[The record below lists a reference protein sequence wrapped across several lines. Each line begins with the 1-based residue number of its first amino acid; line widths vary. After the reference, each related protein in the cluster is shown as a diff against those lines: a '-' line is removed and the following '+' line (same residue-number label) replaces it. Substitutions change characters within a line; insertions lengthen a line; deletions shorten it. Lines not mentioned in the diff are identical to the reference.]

1 MLGNSEGEDLL
12 YNLAY
17 ECEGLF
23 YQLQEA
29 FQNTQSEVSTVELCA
44 EFQQRFAV
52 WAAHLGVFARKS
64 QCLDTRLR
72 NHPDLQD
79 LVARLL
85 DVLRRSLQQCV
96 ADTSSQGEGET
107 VPTAA
112 LKSIDDTLTRLNRL
126 GVTIRQSGRGKFD
139 ARAKKFAAG
148 LDLSLFAFLCA
159 NAVQALYPGAHQSLK
174 NYLSK
179 SMTDRYARML
189 FFGSRHKKLETRRER
204 RIGLAPIHEVPNA
217 ETQPSNPVIQLAVM
231 PKNPVLANILRPPSA
246 PSLSDLSSVN
256 MYQIRNRLRPPDEAS
271 TRFHKTSSI
280 QVNQGNYPRLPATE
294 KGSSI
299 FTCYWC
305 SELLSKKTLS
315 ESEWRQHIDR
325 DLKPYICLSEGCP
338 EAHPAYPTFDE
349 WFTHMELHDSRWH
362 QQIYLT
368 SSWVCTVCE
377 FNQDVYSSPQALYS
391 HLEESHSDDFTNE
404 QLQAISRQSKTEEP
418 RASDD
423 CLLCC
428 FEVQNKGN
436 ADEPMFPKRR
446 KGQPKQEASKRAR
459 KTLEM
464 TSPNPHSSDL
474 DLSDN
479 SSDSDD
485 MSSHQNRRQRN
496 KDRSK
501 AVARH
506 VAVHLQVL
514 MLLTLRF
521 AAVLEHDDEDLDDGT
536 KSDSVNI
543 DEGNSASIGGTDLGK
558 LSHIASEVDV
568 IMKDGADGSD
578 ANQAEGAMELDDDVD
593 NDIADES
600 IPIPD
605 TDFDLNFVPRQYD
618 DLEAKDDEFLNMV
631 IESGAYQSWR
641 SDLVD
646 VTDIICV
653 LYPHS
658 EIAGNEAQ
666 QLAMKGSPYI
676 IAKKDLEDHPSL
688 LEPDTT
694 NYGGY
699 AILLRLSSQT
709 KNPVAGFAF
718 GRHPYKCDI
727 AFVNDPLR
735 RISNMHF
742 RIYVNDYGM
751 VMIED
756 MSTNGTFINK
766 NLLTSPSK
774 YQDKRPISQG
784 LSSGDIISLRLPDD
798 ENDLSFRVQIPH
810 RDDEQEGTYTHRVGE
825 YLARYASQGET
836 VTGRGGLPS
845 DMDVVLEAADKSYRE
860 SMIAQRTASDEIS
873 SRKDSLNESVVDKWQ
888 RQSADDVVVIET
900 RPDEGVQEEYND
912 NPNADVR
919 IDNEIFPDDI
929 RRIKI
934 TQEATDAS
942 ASRSRDPSCERDRPT
957 LNLIRPTPV
966 ASPAPINSQQL
977 DGDIEK
983 PEIILQAMDTILGNH
998 ISKLTQS
1005 PLLSNLLSMCKDAL
1019 ISFQKNLYSFGQNHA
1034 MDAMNNPLHSRSL
1047 SDMYWG
1053 LQSTLLKQEHLL
1065 YTEKIKSPGYSVTF
1079 CQEITIYQMR
1089 LATLNNQILEEREVE
1104 PLSEPEIDDVPLET
1118 LQVDDNNY
1126 RKGIRILVRPLIAH
1140 LNFFSNSDDSNYKW
1154 LELRADGASPISPKQ
1169 TVMAITQDLI
1179 DAKCTLRIFKSAEGE
1194 IAQPPLWCEL
1204 YYHDP
1209 ARESIALLN
1218 RSDVPVSLSRM
1229 SHASS
1234 SLSLNESYIIKPRL
1248 HRSLRPGTFRL
1259 EIEDVAVLDI
1269 RILGKRP
1276 TGKGTV
1282 TEAANRAVSNATAA
1296 PKGKSSSSVKDPKK
1310 TAGAEDDSRI
1320 LERPLRGKH
1329 AVAEAAAKAVSD
1341 AIARDVARRPS
1352 SVKYLEETADAEEDF
1367 SPRLKRVGHVE
1378 FDKIAKANEARK
1390 RQPMQ
1395 PPPIPRTIPS
1405 VAAGLEPAYGARSG
1419 YQTREEDA
1427 EEEDMEVR
1435 QQRLRQRM
1443 NERRRPATVVAQSS
1457 YQKLDEDAEKED
1469 MEVRQQRLRRR
1480 MNEQAGEDDEWEPA
1494 FQPYNAL
1501 PAPHHNT
1508 ETTQE
1513 NGEDAPSMGSSF
1525 SDLDDVS
1532 VTQSAL
1538 DEALAEH
1545 VAE

>member
-1 MLGNSEGEDLL
+1 MPVTSEGEDLL

-29 FQNTQSEVSTVELCA
+29 FQNTQSEVATVELCA

-85 DVLRRSLQQCV
+85 DVLRRSLQQC
-96 ADTSSQGEGET
+96 AAEKSSHGEGEA
-107 VPTAA
+107 VPTVA
-112 LKSIDDTLTRLNRL
+112 LKSIDDTLSRLNRL

-174 NYLSK
+174 DYLSK

-204 RIGLAPIHEVPNA
+204 RIGLAPIHEVPNS

-231 PKNPVLANILRPPSA
+231 PKNPVLANILRLPSA

-391 HLEESHSDDFTNE
+391 HLEESHGSDFTNE

-428 FEVQNKGN
+428 FEVQDKGTT
-436 ADEPMFPKRR
+436 DEPMFPKRR

-464 TSPNPHSSDL
+464 TSPNPHNSDL

-521 AAVLEHDDEDLDDGT
+521 AAALEHDDEDLDDGT

-558 LSHIASEVDV
+558 LSHIDSEVDV
-568 IMKDGADGSD
+568 IMKDKADGSD

-593 NDIADES
+593 NNIVDES
-600 IPIPD
+600 IPVPD

-618 DLEAKDDEFLNMV
+618 DLEAKDDKFLNMV

-646 VTDIICV
+646 ITDIICV

-666 QLAMKGSPYI
+666 QLAMNGSPYI
-676 IAKKDLEDHPSL
+676 IAKKDLEDHPSFFQT
-688 LEPDTT
+688 DTT
-694 NYGGY
+694 SNGDY

-709 KNPVAGFAF
+709 KIPAAGFAF
-718 GRHPYKCDI
+718 GRHLIKCDI
-727 AFVNDPLR
+727 AFVNDPGR

-742 RIYVNDYGM
+742 RIYVNEYGM

-756 MSTNGTFINK
+756 VSTNGTFINK
-766 NLLTSPSK
+766 NLLNSHNKSSN
-774 YQDKRPISQG
+774 KRPVSQV
-784 LSSGDIISLRLPDD
+784 LSSGDIICLRLPEDM
-798 ENDLSFRVQIPH
+798 NDISFRVEIPY
-810 RDDEQEGTYTHRVGE
+810 RDDEEEEAYAHRVEE
-825 YLARYASQGET
+825 YLARYASQAEI

-873 SRKDSLNESVVDKWQ
+873 SRKNSPNESVVDKWQ
-888 RQSADDVVVIET
+888 RQSADEVVVIET
-900 RPDEGVQEEYND
+900 RPDEGGPEEYHD

-919 IDNEIFPDDI
+919 LDNEIYPDDI
-929 RRIKI
+929 QRLRV

-942 ASRSRDPSCERDRPT
+942 ASISRDPSSEGDRPL

-966 ASPAPINSQQL
+966 ASPAPINSQL
-977 DGDIEK
+977 SNEDTGK
-983 PEIILQAMDTILGNH
+983 PEMILQAMNAILSYH
-998 ISKLTQS
+998 IPRLINNPFWSD
-1005 PLLSNLLSMCKDAL
+1005 LLYKCRDAL
-1019 ISFQKNLYSFGQNHA
+1019 ISFQNELYLFGQSHA
-1034 MDAMNNPLHSRSL
+1034 TNAINNPLHSRSL
-1047 SDMYWG
+1047 SNIYRD
-1053 LQSTLLKQEHLL
+1053 LQSTLLEQERLL
-1065 YTEKIKSPGYSVTF
+1065 FTEEIKPPAYSVAF
-1079 CQEITIYQMR
+1079 CEEITKYQIR
-1089 LATLNNQILEEREVE
+1089 LATLSSQIFEEQEAD
-1104 PLSEPEIDDVPLET
+1104 PLSESEIEAVPLEI
-1118 LQVDDNNY
+1118 LQVNDHDY
-1126 RKGIRILVRPLIAH
+1126 RKGIRILVRPLIEH
-1140 LNFFSNSDDSNYKW
+1140 LELFSNGLMNSGDSNFKQ
-1154 LELRADGASPISPKQ
+1154 LELRADGASLNSPKHM
-1169 TVMAITQDLI
+1169 VLAITQDLI
-1179 DAKCTLRIFKSAEGE
+1179 DAKCTISIPRFLQGE
-1194 IAQPPLWCEL
+1194 IARPPLWCEL
-1204 YYHDP
+1204 YYLDP
-1209 ARESIALLN
+1209 ARDSIAFLN
-1218 RSDVPVSLSRM
+1218 KSDVPVSLNRM

-1234 SLSLNESYIIKPRL
+1234 SLSLNESYILKPRV
-1248 HRSLRPGTFRL
+1248 HKSLRPGTFRL
-1259 EIEDVAVLDI
+1259 EYEDVAVLDI

-1276 TGKGTV
+1276 TGKGPV
-1282 TEAANRAVSNATAA
+1282 IKAESRAVSDATAV

-1320 LERPLRGKH
+1320 LKRPLRGKH

-1341 AIARDVARRPS
+1341 AIARDLARRSS

-1390 RQPMQ
+1390 RRPMQ
-1395 PPPIPRTIPS
+1395 PPTILRTTPSAAPVQPPPPPPIPPIPLIPPTPRTDTSAIP
-1405 VAAGLEPAYGARSG
+1405 GLE
-1419 YQTREEDA
+1419 QA
-1427 EEEDMEVR
+1427 EEYD
-1435 QQRLRQRM
+1435 
-1443 NERRRPATVVAQSS
+1443 
-1457 YQKLDEDAEKED
+1457 K
-1469 MEVRQQRLRRR
+1469 
-1480 MNEQAGEDDEWEPA
+1480 WEPA

>member
-1 MLGNSEGEDLL
+1 MPATSEGEDLL

-29 FQNTQSEVSTVELCA
+29 FQNSQSEVATVELCA

-107 VPTAA
+107 VPAAA

-174 NYLSK
+174 DYLSK

-204 RIGLAPIHEVPNA
+204 RIGLAPIHEVPNS
-217 ETQPSNPVIQLAVM
+217 ETQPSNPIIQLAVM

-338 EAHPAYPTFDE
+338 EAHPAYSTFDE

-391 HLEESHSDDFTNE
+391 HLEESHSDVFTNE
-404 QLQAISRQSKTEEP
+404 QLRAISRQSKTEEP

-428 FEVQNKGN
+428 FEVQDKGN
-436 ADEPMFPKRR
+436 IGSSVFPKRR
-446 KGQPKQEASKRAR
+446 KGQPKQEASKSAR

-464 TSPNPHSSDL
+464 TSPNPHNPDL

-479 SSDSDD
+479 STDSDD
-485 MSSHQNRRQRN
+485 MSSHQDRRQRD

-521 AAVLEHDDEDLDDGT
+521 AAALEHDDEDLDDGT

-568 IMKDGADGSD
+568 IMKDGADGND

-593 NDIADES
+593 NNIADES
-600 IPIPD
+600 VPVPD

-646 VTDIICV
+646 ITDIICV

-658 EIAGNEAQ
+658 EIAGKEAQ
-666 QLAMKGSPYI
+666 QLAMSGSPYI
-676 IAKKDLEDHPSL
+676 I
-688 LEPDTT
+688 
-694 NYGGY
+694 G
-699 AILLRLSSQT
+699 
-709 KNPVAGFAF
+709 KN
-718 GRHPYKCDI
+718 
-727 AFVNDPLR
+727 
-735 RISNMHF
+735 
-742 RIYVNDYGM
+742 
-751 VMIED
+751 E
-756 MSTNGTFINK
+756 
-766 NLLTSPSK
+766 
-774 YQDKRPISQG
+774 
-784 LSSGDIISLRLPDD
+784 
-798 ENDLSFRVQIPH
+798 
-810 RDDEQEGTYTHRVGE
+810 
-825 YLARYASQGET
+825 
-836 VTGRGGLPS
+836 
-845 DMDVVLEAADKSYRE
+845 
-860 SMIAQRTASDEIS
+860 
-873 SRKDSLNESVVDKWQ
+873 
-888 RQSADDVVVIET
+888 
-900 RPDEGVQEEYND
+900 
-912 NPNADVR
+912 
-919 IDNEIFPDDI
+919 
-929 RRIKI
+929 
-934 TQEATDAS
+934 
-942 ASRSRDPSCERDRPT
+942 
-957 LNLIRPTPV
+957 
-966 ASPAPINSQQL
+966 
-977 DGDIEK
+977 
-983 PEIILQAMDTILGNH
+983 
-998 ISKLTQS
+998 
-1005 PLLSNLLSMCKDAL
+1005 
-1019 ISFQKNLYSFGQNHA
+1019 
-1034 MDAMNNPLHSRSL
+1034 
-1047 SDMYWG
+1047 
-1053 LQSTLLKQEHLL
+1053 
-1065 YTEKIKSPGYSVTF
+1065 
-1079 CQEITIYQMR
+1079 
-1089 LATLNNQILEEREVE
+1089 
-1104 PLSEPEIDDVPLET
+1104 
-1118 LQVDDNNY
+1118 
-1126 RKGIRILVRPLIAH
+1126 
-1140 LNFFSNSDDSNYKW
+1140 
-1154 LELRADGASPISPKQ
+1154 ADGFGKTRL
-1169 TVMAITQDLI
+1169 TVL
-1179 DAKCTLRIFKSAEGE
+1179 
-1194 IAQPPLWCEL
+1194 
-1204 YYHDP
+1204 
-1209 ARESIALLN
+1209 
-1218 RSDVPVSLSRM
+1218 
-1229 SHASS
+1229 
-1234 SLSLNESYIIKPRL
+1234 
-1248 HRSLRPGTFRL
+1248 
-1259 EIEDVAVLDI
+1259 
-1269 RILGKRP
+1269 
-1276 TGKGTV
+1276 
-1282 TEAANRAVSNATAA
+1282 
-1296 PKGKSSSSVKDPKK
+1296 
-1310 TAGAEDDSRI
+1310 
-1320 LERPLRGKH
+1320 
-1329 AVAEAAAKAVSD
+1329 
-1341 AIARDVARRPS
+1341 
-1352 SVKYLEETADAEEDF
+1352 
-1367 SPRLKRVGHVE
+1367 
-1378 FDKIAKANEARK
+1378 
-1390 RQPMQ
+1390 
-1395 PPPIPRTIPS
+1395 
-1405 VAAGLEPAYGARSG
+1405 
-1419 YQTREEDA
+1419 
-1427 EEEDMEVR
+1427 
-1435 QQRLRQRM
+1435 
-1443 NERRRPATVVAQSS
+1443 
-1457 YQKLDEDAEKED
+1457 
-1469 MEVRQQRLRRR
+1469 
-1480 MNEQAGEDDEWEPA
+1480 
-1494 FQPYNAL
+1494 
-1501 PAPHHNT
+1501 
-1508 ETTQE
+1508 
-1513 NGEDAPSMGSSF
+1513 
-1525 SDLDDVS
+1525 
-1532 VTQSAL
+1532 
-1538 DEALAEH
+1538 
-1545 VAE
+1545 